1 MMTSLTT
8 TVAADASAAPAW
20 LHVLVM
26 VAAVLV
32 LVYSLTRR
40 SS

>member
-1 MMTSLTT
+1 MTSLTT
-8 TVAADASAAPAW
+8 IAAADASAAPGW

-26 VAAVLV
+26 AVAVLV
-32 LVYSLTRR
+32 LVHDLARR